1 MLRRLHHTASL
12 TLSVDTLNSTGYNL
26 MTMESICRDH
36 PYLVRVVA
44 QHLVLVYCIALC
56 FLWMTSPSLSCRFYE
71 LRETHAVDACGQFV
85 DENEDALKALPPN
98 LTVIGYV

>member
-1 MLRRLHHTASL
+1 
-12 TLSVDTLNSTGYNL
+12 
-26 MTMESICRDH
+26 MTMGSLCQNH

-44 QHLVLVYCIALC
+44 RHLVLVYCIALC

-85 DENEDALKALPPN
+85 DENEDALKALLPS
-98 LTVIGYV
+98 LTTLEYVWS